1 MKLKPWN
8 VMFLSLLTTL
18 AALVSSFLYLPQN
31 SGYAGL
37 FFITI
42 SPIAFFTFVIW
53 TLILVPVTEK
63 KAGFVKL
70 LIAFLSTVVIQY
82 LAMIIANWILSSDD
96 RQYNLRA
103 FFTDCGDLLSDIG
116 ILLCTLAVSTVYTL
130 LLRSI
135 LNRK

>member
-18 AALVSSFLYLPQN
+18 AALVSSFIYLPQN

-42 SPIAFFTFVIW
+42 SPIAFFMFVIW

-63 KAGFVKL
+63 KEGFIKL
-70 LIAFLSTVVIQY
+70 LITFLSTVVLQY

-96 RQYNLRA
+96 RYYDLGT
-103 FFTDCGDLLSDIG
+103 FFTDCGNLLGDIG
-116 ILLCTLAVSTVYTL
+116 ILLCTLAVATVYTL
-130 LLRSI
+130 LMRSI